1 MMNNIR
7 LVIIFA
13 MFVLFWVV
21 LLVRIFD
28 LSILKQSF
36 YQEQATKNILR
47 EEYIAPVRG
56 QILDRNNEPL
66 ATNNVGFMLALP
78 PRFSLRSNLPLLE
91 QEIEKLLVFFPTYSK
106 EELVKNYRH
115 KDSPYNHD
123 YIPVIEFVEHD
134 FILSHY
140 TQLSQ
145 SENLRIIPLAHRY
158 YPNITSA
165 SHVIGYVSKAN
176 QKDIESQ
183 PIAKYTGNIGKEGL
197 ERQYDN
203 YLQGE
208 IGERIVKVTA
218 LNQEMEIV
226 SYKSAIENHNLTT
239 TLDIRL
245 QRAMDEIFADKNGAA
260 IVMDVQNGE
269 ILAAGSY
276 PEYNLNHFVGGIS
289 YENWNVLRE
298 SPYKPLIN
306 KFINGL
312 YPPGSVIKM
321 GMGLALLEYA
331 GINET
336 TEIKT
341 PAFIELGG
349 RKFRDWKK
357 EGHGS
362 ADLYKALKR
371 SVDVYFYILSL
382 RTDFENIAKVLKTMG
397 LGQKTGVDLPNEF
410 SGIVPSPSLKKSRFK
425 QNWYSGDNVVSS
437 IGQGLFLTTPLQIA
451 NYTALIA
458 SGKLP
463 TPHFAKIIGKEE
475 LVYEPKD
482 VLNAFEKSKLNVLRE
497 GMRQVCSEAGGTA
510 NLATRES
517 KVSLACKTG
526 TAQVVGISQADK
538 ERIKEKDMDYFHRSQ
553 AWITS
558 FFPVENPRYVITI
571 MVEHGGSG
579 SGTGGPVLA
588 KLVNV
593 LADLGYVQPKNVKAA
608 KVVTAADSNF
618 EAEAE

>member
-1 MMNNIR
+1 MNIR
-7 LVIIFA
+7 VTIAFII
-13 MFVLFWVV
+13 FVLFWI
-21 LLVRIFD
+21 LLLARIFD
-28 LSILKQSF
+28 LSVLKQAF
-36 YQEQATKNILR
+36 FQEQAIKNILR
-47 EEYIAPVRG
+47 EEYIVPVRG
-56 QILDRNNEPL
+56 QILDRYGEPL
-66 ATNNVGFMLALP
+66 ATNNVGFMLSLP
-78 PRFSLRSNLPLLE
+78 PRLSLRSNLPLLE
-91 QEIEKLLVFFPTYSK
+91 REVENLLAFFPQYSK
-106 EELVKNYRH
+106 EELMKNYRQ

-123 YIPVIEFVEHD
+123 YIPIIEFVEHS
-134 FILSHY
+134 FILQHY

-145 SENLRIIPLAHRY
+145 SERLRIIPLAHRY
-158 YPNITSA
+158 YPNKTSA

-176 QKDIESQ
+176 QKDIEDQ
-183 PIAKYTGNIGKEGL
+183 PIAQYTGNIGKEGL
-197 ERQYDN
+197 ERQYDS

-208 IGERIVKVTA
+208 VGKRIVKVTA
-218 LNQEMEIV
+218 LNKEMEVV
-226 SYKSAIENHNLTT
+226 SHEDAIENHNLIT

-245 QRAMDEIFADKNGAA
+245 QRTMDEIFMEHNGAA
-260 IVMDVQNGE
+260 IVMNAHNGE

-289 YENWNVLRE
+289 YENWNVLRD

-321 GMGLALLEYA
+321 GMGLALLEHA
-331 GINET
+331 GISET

-382 RTDFENIAKVLKTMG
+382 KADFEDIANVLKTMG
-397 LGQKTGVDLPNEF
+397 LGKKTGVDLPNEF
-410 SGIVPSPSLKKSRFK
+410 SGIVPSPKLKKARFK
-425 QNWYSGDNVVSS
+425 QDWYAGDNVVSS

-463 TPHFAKIIGKEE
+463 IPHFAKETTEGKKI
-475 LVYEPKD
+475 YPPRD
-482 VLNAFEKSKLNVLRE
+482 VLSDFQKSKLNVLRE

-510 NLATRES
+510 NLSTRES
-517 KVSLACKTG
+517 KAYLACKTG

-538 ERIKEKDMDYFHRSQ
+538 DRIKEKDMDYFHRSQ
-553 AWITS
+553 AWITG
-558 FFPVENPRYVITI
+558 FLPADNPLYVITV

-588 KLVNV
+588 KLANALV
-593 LADLGYVQPKNVKAA
+593 DLGYVKPRGGKNTKTINAV
-608 KVVTAADSNF
+608 DSSF

>member
-1 MMNNIR
+1 
-7 LVIIFA
+7 

-28 LSILKQSF
+28 LSILNQKF
-36 YQEQATKNILR
+36 FQEQAENNILR
-47 EEYIAPVRG
+47 EEYIVPVRG
-56 QILDRNNEPL
+56 QILDRYGEPL
-66 ATNNVGFMLALP
+66 ATNNVGFMLSLP
-78 PRFSLRSNLPLLE
+78 PRLSLRSNLPLLE
-91 QEIEKLLVFFPTYSK
+91 KEIEKLLVFFPQYSK
-106 EELVKNYRH
+106 EELIKNYRH

-123 YIPVIEFVEHD
+123 YIPVIEFAEHF
-134 FILSHY
+134 FIMQHY
-140 TQLSQ
+140 AQLAQ
-145 SENLRIIPLAHRY
+145 SEILRIIPLARRY
-158 YPNITSA
+158 YPNLTSA

-176 QKDIESQ
+176 QKDIERQ

-197 ERQYDN
+197 ERQYDA

-208 IGERIVKVTA
+208 LGKRIVKVTA
-218 LNQEMEIV
+218 LNQEMEMV
-226 SYKSAIENHNLTT
+226 SYKEAIENHDLIT
-239 TLDIRL
+239 TLDIRI
-245 QRAMDEIFADKNGAA
+245 QRAMDEIFEDKNGAA
-260 IVMDVQNGE
+260 IVMNAQNGE

-289 YENWNVLRE
+289 YENWNLLRD

-331 GINET
+331 GISET

-382 RTDFENIAKVLKTMG
+382 RTDFENIAKVLQTMG
-397 LGQKTGVDLPNEF
+397 LGKKTGVDLPNEF
-410 SGIVPSPSLKKSRFK
+410 TGIVPSPSLKKARFK
-425 QNWYSGDNVVSS
+425 QDWYSGDNVVSS

-463 TPHFAKIIGKEE
+463 IPHFAKKKMEE
-475 LVYEPKD
+475 EMVYYPRD
-482 VLNAFEKSKLNVLRE
+482 VLSDFQKSKLNVLRE

-517 KVSLACKTG
+517 KAYLACKTG

-538 ERIKEKDMDYFHRSQ
+538 DRIKEKDMDYFHRSQ
-553 AWITS
+553 AWITG
-558 FFPVENPRYVITI
+558 FLPADNPSYVITV

-579 SGTGGPVLA
+579 SGAGGPVLA
-588 KLVNV
+588 KLSNV
-593 LADLGYVQPKNVKAA
+593 LVDLGYVQSRKGVKTP
-608 KVVTAADSNF
+608 KVVNLADSNF